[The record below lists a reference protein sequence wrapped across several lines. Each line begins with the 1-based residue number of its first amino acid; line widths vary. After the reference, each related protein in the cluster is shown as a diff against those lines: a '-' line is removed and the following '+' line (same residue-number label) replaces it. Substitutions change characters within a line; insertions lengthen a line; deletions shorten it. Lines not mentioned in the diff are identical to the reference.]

1 MYLTE
6 LWGDVPF
13 LDKVVK
19 TPEEGMIPREEKK
32 VVVDHILAD
41 LEKAAEALPY
51 KWEGEPERITKGAV
65 LGLHARISLY
75 NGYYEKAAASAKR
88 LWITSKHLAINFI
101 QTMGNCSSWQDNH
114 LKKSCLSCLSNMSI
128 TRLNFL

>member
-13 LDKVVK
+13 LDKVIK

-32 VVVDHILAD
+32 VIVDRILAD
-41 LEKAAEALPY
+41 LEKAAEVLPY

-65 LGLHARISLY
+65 LGLHARISL
-75 NGYYEKAAASAKR
+75 
-88 LWITSKHLAINFI
+88 
-101 QTMGNCSSWQDNH
+101 
-114 LKKSCLSCLSNMSI
+114 
-128 TRLNFL
+128 